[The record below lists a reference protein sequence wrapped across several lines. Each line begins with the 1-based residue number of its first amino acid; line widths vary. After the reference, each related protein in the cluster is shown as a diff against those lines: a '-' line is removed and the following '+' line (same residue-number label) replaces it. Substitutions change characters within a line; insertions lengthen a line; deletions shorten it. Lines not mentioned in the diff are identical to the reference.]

1 MSTELWTYL
10 LVGLSFALY
19 LYIGYA
25 SRVRDTKGFYVAG
38 RGVPPVAN
46 GAATAADWMSAA
58 SFISMAGLI
67 SAMGYD
73 GAIYLMGWTG
83 GYVLLALLLAPY
95 LRKYRRFTV
104 PDFIGDRYASNTAR
118 ALAALATLFISLVY
132 VAGQMRGVGI
142 VFSRFLQVDIAL
154 GVLVGVLVVAFF
166 AVLGGMKGVTWTQ
179 AVQYALLI
187 IAYLIPAFAIAFLL
201 TGVPIPQLALVV
213 SDLPERLNQIQ
224 TELGFA
230 EYTQPFQS
238 KPMLDVLA
246 VTAALMVGTA
256 GLPHVIIR
264 FYTTPD
270 VRSARYSAFWALL
283 FIALLYTTA
292 PAVAMFARYNL
303 INTLHGKSLN
313 EVRQIEWVAKWEK
326 TRLLAF
332 VDKNGD
338 GRITLAKGNAFMM
351 EGGKPNFEK
360 PDMSNPNEVF
370 VDNDIIVLST
380 PEVARLAGFV
390 IALVAVGGLAAALS
404 TASGLLIAMASA
416 VAHDLYYRIW
426 NPRAPERLRLLVGR
440 LAMIPAL
447 GAAAYLGINPP
458 GFVAQVVAFA
468 FGLAAAGLFP
478 PILLGIFDR
487 RMNKQGAIA
496 GMLVGLTFTTCMIAL
511 MRSPQLFGTSQPLL
525 KDFFGIS
532 AEGIGLVGM
541 VLNMATALIVSRLT
555 PPPPEAIQ
563 HLVDEIR
570 VPRGAGEALEE

>member
-187 IAYLIPAFAIAFLL
+187 LAYLIPAFAIAFIL
-201 TGVPIPQLALVV
+201 TGMPIPQLALVV

-303 INTLHGKSLN
+303 ISTLHGKSLN

-338 GRITLAKGNAFMM
+338 GRITVAKGNAFMM
-351 EGGKPNFEK
+351 EGGKPNFDK

-390 IALVAVGGLAAALS
+390 IALVAAGGLAAALS

-496 GMLVGLTFTTCMIAL
+496 GMLVGLTFTICLIAL

-532 AEGIGLVGM
+532 AEGIGIVGM

-563 HLVDEIR
+563 HLVDAIR